1 MLHAMDQNDLFV
13 FDDLIDDS
21 VVATSGRVQT
31 FQLPKERLPG
41 ALSVFHN
48 RTEDRS
54 KCRFSYL
61 LRQPVQVPKT
71 LGCDLDLIHTRSLDV
86 VFESQ
91 CLPASGLVA

>member
-31 FQLPKERLPG
+31 FQLPKERLPE
-41 ALSVFHN
+41 ALWVLRY

-54 KCRFSYL
+54 KCCFSYL
-61 LRQPVQVPKT
+61 LR
-71 LGCDLDLIHTRSLDV
+71 
-86 VFESQ
+86 
-91 CLPASGLVA
+91 